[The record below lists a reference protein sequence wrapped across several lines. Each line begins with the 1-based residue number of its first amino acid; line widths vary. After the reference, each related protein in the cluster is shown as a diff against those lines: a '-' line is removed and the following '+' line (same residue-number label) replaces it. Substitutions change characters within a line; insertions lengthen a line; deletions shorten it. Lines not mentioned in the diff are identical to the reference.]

1 MCVLKAPT
9 IENDLGWPIRP
20 IIAIGIWKKEQFRCL
35 PHPNAAVPNLQPRDH
50 VEPFGKNGYAVSFY
64 VTVCVFKNEN
74 SVSAFSWATL
84 VGVGIVFCYPDPTA
98 LINRHGHRLSH
109 ERFGSHNITAKTN
122 RERHGCRCLC
132 GCHFRSR
139 LIGVGSRR
147 TPHHSPEVDCTTSHG
162 LPLLGKVMCS
172 LRIKSSGSHAL

>member
-1 MCVLKAPT
+1 VCALKAPT

-20 IIAIGIWKKEQFRCL
+20 IIAIGIGKKEQFRRL

-84 VGVGIVFCYPDPTA
+84 VGVGIVFCYPDPAA

-109 ERFGSHNITAKTN
+109 ERFGSHNSTAKTN
-122 RERHGCRCLC
+122 RERQAADACAAVISATGC
-132 GCHFRSR
+132 SAWA
-139 LIGVGSRR
+139 VAA
-147 TPHHSPEVDCTTSHG
+147 
-162 LPLLGKVMCS
+162 LPTIPQ
-172 LRIKSSGSHAL
+172 R